1 MLYLYLVLCLNSL
14 KVNQSNIYEGELD
27 VDKSMDKL

>member
-14 KVNQSNIYEGELD
+14 KVNQGNICEGKLD

>member
-14 KVNQSNIYEGELD
+14 KVNQSNICEGKLD